1 MSNKKT
7 GKLTKVEKF
16 YIENNLN
23 KSVEEV
29 AKDLNRTKASVE
41 KFISEVSE
49 DSHSHITEAKKNKD
63 VSDLMGHKEDRG
75 VTIMS
80 PAASQLADENRSSRI
95 NKSTKHS
102 DAIHNIKKK

>member
-29 AKDLNRTKASVE
+29 AKDLIEQR
-41 KFISEVSE
+41 
-49 DSHSHITEAKKNKD
+49 
-63 VSDLMGHKEDRG
+63 L
-75 VTIMS
+75 
-80 PAASQLADENRSSRI
+80 Q
-95 NKSTKHS
+95 
-102 DAIHNIKKK
+102 

>member
-16 YIENNLN
+16 YIENNLD
-23 KSVEEV
+23 KPTEEV

-41 KFISEVSE
+41 KFVSEISE
-49 DSHSHITEAKKNKD
+49 DSHSHITEAKKDQD
-63 VSDLMGHKEDRG
+63 VGDLMGRKEDRG

-80 PAASQLADENRSSRI
+80 PAASQLADETRGNRI
-95 NKSTKHS
+95 NKSTKHN
-102 DAIHNIKKK
+102 DAIHIIKKK